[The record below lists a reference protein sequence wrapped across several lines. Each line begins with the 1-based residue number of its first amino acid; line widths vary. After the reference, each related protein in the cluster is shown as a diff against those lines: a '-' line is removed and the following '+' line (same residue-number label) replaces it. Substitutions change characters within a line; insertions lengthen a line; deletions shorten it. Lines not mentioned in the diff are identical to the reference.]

1 MLFILCYFISSLL
14 LSFLLFT
21 PLHNA
26 LCYSYFYYAFPTEI
40 SNFTIHTMAALAV
53 LSVLATTSVLPVVV
67 LLWVKSKGATTKMLF
82 ETDFLWAFHATPLR
96 VKNNNHT
103 KTITQGVPALLSV
116 CGPKRLARPL
126 RTNNVC
132 SQPRTMIFAH
142 REGACGLTDGPVRP
156 YAAEMPDENGHKHAT
171 TP

>member
-53 LSVLATTSVLPVVV
+53 LSVLATTSALPVVV
-67 LLWVKSKGATTKMLF
+67 R
-82 ETDFLWAFHATPLR
+82 LWAKKAGDH
-96 VKNNNHT
+96 
-103 KTITQGVPALLSV
+103 
-116 CGPKRLARPL
+116 
-126 RTNNVC
+126 
-132 SQPRTMIFAH
+132 
-142 REGACGLTDGPVRP
+142 
-156 YAAEMPDENGHKHAT
+156 YENAV
-171 TP
+171 